1 MRFSATPALAN
12 VAGAD
17 TLSACESSDSSAD
30 TLVEVPEGNNNDT
43 TATATTTIEITTAN
57 KETEEVLADLFT
69 SPENFTKAE
78 QDQLTQEQQTPE
90 LFTDHDDERPPDE
103 MEINQNLKRK
113 PKARVDLRQKCG
125 QPSKPRR
132 SLKHKKRKGKL

>member
-1 MRFSATPALAN
+1 M
-12 VAGAD
+12 
-17 TLSACESSDSSAD
+17 
-30 TLVEVPEGNNNDT
+30 EVPEGNKNDT

-78 QDQLTQEQQTPE
+78 QDQLTQEQQPPE
-90 LFTDHDDERPPDE
+90 LFTDHDDESPPDE
-103 MEINQNLKRK
+103 MEINQNQKQE

-125 QPSKPRR
+125 KSPKPRR